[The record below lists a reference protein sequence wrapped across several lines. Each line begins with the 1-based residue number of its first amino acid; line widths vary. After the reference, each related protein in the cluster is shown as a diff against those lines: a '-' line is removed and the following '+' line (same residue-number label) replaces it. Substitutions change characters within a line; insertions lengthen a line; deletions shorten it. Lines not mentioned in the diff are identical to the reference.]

1 MDANSCF
8 LGTEGLRDLALYS
21 HMIPAI
27 ATLVLGI
34 FALLRAPDRR
44 KASIFFSFTVAFSL
58 WLVADMVNW
67 VVNDY
72 YWVAATWAPL
82 DYINIVFFLL
92 LLCFVY
98 YDVFERLSSRLFM
111 GSIGLAAVIPF
122 FITASGNAVYEFNQP
137 VCEMIGN
144 DTLALY
150 KFGLEIAALGLIVI
164 FGAYGIVRSKERRD
178 KIRLALTTGS
188 IALFLGVFAG
198 AEYISTAT
206 EVYETMLYALFV
218 LPIFVLF
225 LTISITHFG
234 TLKLGDASVRVLFY
248 IFLILA
254 GTQFFFIG
262 DMTEFLLAVMSF
274 GVILVLGIMLF
285 LTSEREMRLRIKTE
299 KQEREL
305 EIANVQQENLLHFI
319 SHEIKGYLTEGQNAF
334 AGIIEGDYGLAPAP
348 LKAVAETALVR
359 MRDGVSTVMNI
370 LDASNLKKGTV
381 LYKKDKYDFRD
392 VVEKS
397 MDMMTPRAQAKN
409 LAIDWTVDGNSTY
422 AAVGDKEKIQ
432 EHVVRNL
439 IDNAI
444 RYTPK
449 GCIHVSLTRLGNNI
463 RFSVK
468 DTGVGITEED
478 KARLFTEGGH
488 GKDSIKV
495 NVDSTGYGLFIA
507 KQVTEAHGGKIWAE
521 SDGAGKGSEFIVE
534 LPTI

>member
-1 MDANSCF
+1 MDINTCLAT
-8 LGTEGLRDLALYS
+8 TESYRALALYS
-21 HMIPAI
+21 HLIPAV
-27 ATLVLGI
+27 ATFVLGL
-34 FALLRAPDRR
+34 FAYLRAQNRT
-44 KASIFFSFTVAFSL
+44 KAAYFLAFASMLTV
-58 WLVADMVNW
+58 WLIADL
-67 VVNDY
+67 VVWTSDGY
-72 YWVAATWAPL
+72 AVVAAFWEPL
-82 DYINIVFFLL
+82 DYVEILFFLL
-92 LLCFVY
+92 LFNFIIVDLYPRLVRFLPLLLAATVVPFAITFSG
-98 YDVFERLSSRLFM
+98 DAVFEMNQSVCEMVGNDFLAQYKVWFESLILAATFLLGLGATMRRGISVDERKRISLIVLSVVLFM
-111 GSIGLAAVIPF
+111 GIFSWSEYVATSTDIF
-122 FITASGNAVYEFNQP
+122 
-137 VCEMIGN
+137 
-144 DTLALY
+144 
-150 KFGLEIAALGLIVI
+150 EIN
-164 FGAYGIVRSKERRD
+164 
-178 KIRLALTTGS
+178 
-188 IALFLGVFAG
+188 
-198 AEYISTAT
+198 
-206 EVYETMLYALFV
+206 LYALFT
-218 LPIFVLF
+218 LPIFVLA
-225 LTISITHFG
+225 LTIAITSYG
-234 TLKLGDASVRVLFY
+234 TFKLGNIATRVLFY
-248 IFLILA
+248 VFLILA

-348 LKAVAETALVR
+348 MKAMAETALVR
-359 MRDGVSTVMNI
+359 MRNGVSTVMNI
-370 LDASNLKKGTV
+370 LDASNLKRGTV
-381 LYKKDKYDFRD
+381 SYKKEKYDFRD

-397 MDMMTPRAQAKN
+397 MDVMTPRAQTKN

-449 GCIHVSLTRLGNNI
+449 GNIHVSLTRVGDKI

-507 KQVTEAHGGKIWAE
+507 KQVTEAHGGTIRAE
-521 SDGAGKGSEFIVE
+521 SEGAGKGSEFIVE
-534 LPTI
+534 LPI